1 MSDEMDE
8 LDALF
13 DEIAAQSSSAKGKE
27 APLAEALASVEPA
40 VLDAVEVS
48 IQASDE
54 DAQVAQTGALDT
66 EDFAPDA
73 QLSDAVSDANAE
85 GFNHSGQNEDAKICD
100 CGGTDVQMY
109 DRLGPIV
116 RQLHDALREL
126 GYDRS
131 LSSVVE
137 QVSDSQDRLQY
148 IAQLTEQAAN
158 KVLNLVDIALPE
170 QDKQLQAS
178 RALKLRWDQMYA
190 GELSVDAFKSLVAE
204 SRDFI
209 AATADQAEQ
218 EKARLMDI
226 MMAQDF
232 QDISGQII
240 KKVVSLTQ
248 QLERELAQLLHDYA
262 PDQVREK
269 VVDLLSGPV
278 APSSALVQDDV
289 DQMLAELGF

>member
-1 MSDEMDE
+1 MSDELDD

-13 DEIAAQSSSAKGKE
+13 DEISAQSVTTKSADPQPVAKVLEMIDPASLDMSE
-27 APLAEALASVEPA
+27 AAPAVSVAVATDGVEVAAEAAH
-40 VLDAVEVS
+40 
-48 IQASDE
+48 
-54 DAQVAQTGALDT
+54 
-66 EDFAPDA
+66 
-73 QLSDAVSDANAE
+73 E
-85 GFNHSGQNEDAKICD
+85 GDKICN
-100 CGGTDVQMY
+100 CGNSDVQMY

-131 LSSVVE
+131 LSSVVA

-178 RALKLRWDQMYA
+178 KALNSRWDQMYA
-190 GELSVDAFKSLVAE
+190 GELSVDEFKQLVSD

-209 AATADQAEQ
+209 ASSADQAER

-240 KKVVSLTQ
+240 KKVVALTQ

-262 PDQVREK
+262 PEQIREK
-269 VVDLLSGPV
+269 TVDLLSGPV
-278 APSSALVQDDV
+278 SPSAALVQDDV
-289 DQMLAELGF
+289 DAMLAELGF

>member
-1 MSDEMDE
+1 MSDEMDD

-13 DEIAAQSSSAKGKE
+13 DEIAAQSATAKSAQSLPMAE
-27 APLAEALASVEPA
+27 ALQMIDPAALDLAEAGSQETEAIAPESDETTMPL
-40 VLDAVEVS
+40 
-48 IQASDE
+48 QASTH
-54 DAQVAQTGALDT
+54 DAAGTPKDSEVR
-66 EDFAPDA
+66 
-73 QLSDAVSDANAE
+73 
-85 GFNHSGQNEDAKICD
+85 ICD

-131 LSSVVE
+131 LSNVVE

-170 QDKQLQAS
+170 QDKQIQSS
-178 RALKLRWDQMYA
+178 RALKVRWDQMYA
-190 GELSVDAFKSLVAE
+190 GALSVDEFKLLVAD

-218 EKARLMDI
+218 EKSRLMDI

>member
-13 DEIAAQSSSAKGKE
+13 DEIAAQSVSAKS
-27 APLAEALASVEPA
+27 ADVPPLADALELIEPVAVDVSEVGTQEPELNVAESDVSGDESDVGLDQAVEASVDPA
-40 VLDAVEVS
+40 
-48 IQASDE
+48 
-54 DAQVAQTGALDT
+54 
-66 EDFAPDA
+66 
-73 QLSDAVSDANAE
+73 
-85 GFNHSGQNEDAKICD
+85 AKMCE
-100 CGGTDVQMY
+100 CGGADVQMY

-170 QDKQLQAS
+170 QDRQIQESKTLS
-178 RALKLRWDQMYA
+178 LRWDQMYA
-190 GELSVDAFKSLVAE
+190 GELSVDEFKSLVAD
-204 SRDFI
+204 SRNFI
-209 AATADQAEQ
+209 SSAADQAEQ

>member
-13 DEIAAQSSSAKGKE
+13 DEIAAQSASAASEQPASADVLVVEGESDSKE
-27 APLAEALASVEPA
+27 SVDDALAVDVLGHDAPA
-40 VLDAVEVS
+40 A
-48 IQASDE
+48 DE
-54 DAQVAQTGALDT
+54 AAARCETDEHENEAGPKICNCGESDAQ
-66 EDFAPDA
+66 
-73 QLSDAVSDANAE
+73 
-85 GFNHSGQNEDAKICD
+85 
-100 CGGTDVQMY
+100 MY
-109 DRLGPIV
+109 ERLGPIV

-158 KVLNLVDIALPE
+158 KVLNLVDVALPE
-170 QDKQLQAS
+170 QDRQIQAS
-178 RALKLRWDQMYA
+178 HELKARWDRMYE
-190 GELSVDAFKSLVAE
+190 GDLSVDEFKALAAD
-204 SRDFI
+204 SREFM
-209 AATADQAEQ
+209 AATALSAEQ

-232 QDISGQII
+232 QDITGQII
-240 KKVVSLTQ
+240 KKVIALTQ
-248 QLERELAQLLHDYA
+248 QLERELAQLLQDYA
-262 PDQVREK
+262 PGQVREK

-278 APSSALVQDDV
+278 APSAALVQDDV
-289 DQMLAELGF
+289 DAMLAELGF

>member
-1 MSDEMDE
+1 MSDEMDD

-13 DEIAAQSSSAKGKE
+13 DEIAAQSATAKSVQSL
-27 APLAEALASVEPA
+27 PLAEALEMIDPAALDLAEAGSQEPDASAPA
-40 VLDAVEVS
+40 SDVAVTQ
-48 IQASDE
+48 IQASAD
-54 DAQVAQTGALDT
+54 D
-66 EDFAPDA
+66 
-73 QLSDAVSDANAE
+73 
-85 GFNHSGQNEDAKICD
+85 GQASEARICD
-100 CGGTDVQMY
+100 CGGADVQMY

-170 QDKQLQAS
+170 QDKQIQNS
-178 RALKLRWDQMYA
+178 KALKVRWDQMYA
-190 GELSVDAFKSLVAE
+190 GALSVDEFKLLVAD

>member
-1 MSDEMDE
+1 MSDEMDD

-13 DEIAAQSSSAKGKE
+13 DEIAAQSATAKSVQSL
-27 APLAEALASVEPA
+27 PLAEALEMIDPAALDLVEAGSQEPEA
-40 VLDAVEVS
+40 FAQVS
-48 IQASDE
+48 DEATTQIQAS
-54 DAQVAQTGALDT
+54 
-66 EDFAPDA
+66 
-73 QLSDAVSDANAE
+73 E
-85 GFNHSGQNEDAKICD
+85 GEAKAIPQDSEARICD

-170 QDKQLQAS
+170 QDKQIQNS
-178 RALKLRWDQMYA
+178 KALKVRWDQMYA
-190 GELSVDAFKSLVAE
+190 GALSVDEFKLLVAD

-218 EKARLMDI
+218 EKSRLMDI

>member
-1 MSDEMDE
+1 MSDELDD

-13 DEIAAQSSSAKGKE
+13 DEISAQSVTTNITDPPPALMMVEMIDPTSLDLSASQSE
-27 APLAEALASVEPA
+27 ATST
-40 VLDAVEVS
+40 DAVDLLRDTP
-48 IQASDE
+48 QAGEADE
-54 DAQVAQTGALDT
+54 
-66 EDFAPDA
+66 
-73 QLSDAVSDANAE
+73 N
-85 GFNHSGQNEDAKICD
+85 AKICI
-100 CGGTDVQMY
+100 CGGTDAQMY

-131 LSSVVE
+131 LSSVVA

-178 RALKLRWDQMYA
+178 KALKSRWDQMYA
-190 GELSVDAFKSLVAE
+190 GELSVDEFKALVSD

-209 AATADQAEQ
+209 ASSADQAEQ

-240 KKVVSLTQ
+240 KKVVALTQ

-262 PDQVREK
+262 PEQIREK
-269 VVDLLSGPV
+269 AVDLLSGPMS
-278 APSSALVQDDV
+278 PSSALVQDDV
-289 DQMLAELGF
+289 DAMLAELGF